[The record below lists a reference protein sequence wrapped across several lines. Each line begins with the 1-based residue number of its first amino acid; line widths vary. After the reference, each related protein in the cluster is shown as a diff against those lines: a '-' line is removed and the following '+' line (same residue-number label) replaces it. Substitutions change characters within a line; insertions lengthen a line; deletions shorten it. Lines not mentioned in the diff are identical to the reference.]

1 MIALLIFIL
10 FSFTNY
16 NNCIQGEIILESK
29 ETTESQS
36 SEFLYDPNLPAEIK
50 VALLHNTFEKQ
61 RIEREEQL
69 EKQRIER
76 EERRLQ
82 LEEQREKQ
90 RIAREEQREKQRIA
104 REDKRLQLEDKRLQ
118 LEDKRLQLDKLVNYA
133 FVVGLI
139 GSIAFLGKC
148 LREGLLGSPSQT
160 LAKSS
165 VEIARNI
172 MYLAVAMVTSGATTT
187 IKRILQLYGKKF

>member
-76 EERRLQ
+76 EERRFQ
-82 LEEQREKQ
+82 LEEK
-90 RIAREEQREKQRIA
+90 REKQRIA

>member
-61 RIEREEQL
+61 RIAREEQL

-76 EERRLQ
+76 EEQ
-82 LEEQREKQ
+82 L
-90 RIAREEQREKQRIA
+90 EKQRIA